1 MEDEARGP
9 GSPDFGNLLRHY
21 RLAAELSQEVLAE
34 RARMS
39 VNGVS
44 ALERGYRRT
53 PQRGTLSLL
62 AGALALSDE
71 QREEFEAAAARSV
84 LLGRGA
90 SVTVGPWADGPSTT
104 LPLALTSF
112 VGRET
117 ELDEIV
123 VLVRE
128 HRMVTLTGTG
138 GIGKT
143 QTALHAATT
152 LGGLAD
158 VAVCFIGLAPMSD
171 PSFVVTAIASALRLQ
186 EVPNRPLLETLLAY
200 LKNKTLLL
208 ILDNCEH
215 VITQA
220 ATVAA
225 TLLTGC
231 ARVRILAT
239 SREPLRAA
247 GEYCYRLPSLS
258 LPSPKASRQ
267 LSVSEAAGYGAIV
280 LFTDRARAANH
291 RFTLTDENAP
301 IVAVLCRRLDGVPLA
316 IELAAARVS
325 HLSLNA
331 LVQKLD
337 DRFGVLTGGDRTAL
351 PRQQMM
357 RATIDWSYN
366 LLAAPERRVFE
377 RLSVFAGGCTLA
389 AAATVCGGE
398 ESAEVEVFN
407 LLSSLVDKSLVV
419 ADLEGIEPRYRL
431 LESFRQ
437 YAREKLA
444 SSGKRDAVVHR
455 HAVAYLEYAR
465 RTTRRLDEPDT
476 AFLEI
481 ETQKELDNYRS
492 ALQWTLADR
501 GDVLLGQRLAGQLR
515 GVLTDSPV
523 EGRRWITSAL
533 ELVDERTPA
542 SVLADLYFT
551 QAIFAFCLR
560 EYATQLASSETA
572 IAHYRVVGDELGI
585 ADAQSLAGHALMF
598 LERVPEA
605 KMVLNDAL
613 QRARELDSRRL
624 LAYVIRLLG
633 YASAIDGDP
642 LLARSYVAEAL
653 SILEPLGNKLAS
665 AWALDDLGEH
675 EFLSGN
681 ADLALRHATDALATF
696 RTFSHARGI
705 AAALRSSA
713 IYLAHLARFDEAE
726 QCARESLE
734 LARDGQ
740 WESMT
745 GSSLQHLA
753 AVAALRP
760 RVDAEHAGKSR
771 ALAARIFGFCD
782 AQLGETIG
790 FRRFS
795 NVDRQYGPVI
805 SALRESLGADA
816 VAKLMAEGAAMTEE
830 QAVEA
835 ASKM

>member
-1 MEDEARGP
+1 M
-9 GSPDFGNLLRHY
+9 LLRQY
-21 RLAAELSQEVLAE
+21 RLAAGLSQEALAE
-34 RARMS
+34 RARIS
-39 VNGVS
+39 TQGIS

-53 PQRGTLSLL
+53 PQRETLSLL
-62 AGALALSDE
+62 VGALALSDE

-90 SVTVGPWADGPSTT
+90 SVTVGPWADGASTALT
-104 LPLALTSF
+104 LALTSF

-117 ELDEIV
+117 ELEEIAT
-123 VLVRE
+123 LVHE
-128 HRMVTLTGTG
+128 HRMVTLAGTG

-143 QTALHAATT
+143 QTALQFATA
-152 LGGLAD
+152 LCGPAD
-158 VAVCFIGLAPMSD
+158 VAVCFIGLASVSD
-171 PSFVVTAIASALRLQ
+171 PTLVVTAIASALRLQ
-186 EVPNRPLLETLLAY
+186 EVPNRSLLETLLAY
-200 LKNKTLLL
+200 LKNKALLL

-215 VITQA
+215 VIIEA

-231 ARVRILAT
+231 PRVRILAT

-258 LPSPKASRQ
+258 LPSPRAGRQ
-267 LSVSEAAGYGAIV
+267 LGVSDAASYGAIV
-280 LFTDRARAANH
+280 LFRDRACAANH
-291 RFTLTDENAP
+291 HFALTDENAP
-301 IVAVLCRRLDGVPLA
+301 IAAEICRRLDGIPLA
-316 IELAAARVS
+316 IELAAARVNL
-325 HLSLNA
+325 LSVKA
-331 LVQKLD
+331 LAKKID
-337 DRFGVLTGGDRTAL
+337 DTFQVLTGGERTAL
-351 PRQQMM
+351 PRQQTM
-357 RATIDWSYN
+357 RATIEWSYD
-366 LLAAPERRVFE
+366 LLAAPEQRVFE
-377 RLSVFAGGCTLA
+377 RLAVFAGGCTLA
-389 AAATVCGGE
+389 HAVEVCVGE
-398 ESAEVEVFN
+398 EATEVEVFN

-419 ADLEGIEPRYRL
+419 ADLDGIEPRYRL

-444 SSGKRDAVVHR
+444 MRGEHGAVARR
-455 HAVAYLEYAR
+455 HAVAYLECAR
-465 RTTRRLDEPDT
+465 RTTRRRDEPDS

-492 ALQWTLADR
+492 ALQWALADR
-501 GDVLLGQRLAGQLR
+501 GDVPLGQRLAGQLR
-515 GVLTDSPV
+515 GVWGNSPV
-523 EGRRWITSAL
+523 EGRRWVTSAL
-533 ELVDERTPA
+533 VLVDERTPA
-542 SVLADLYFT
+542 NVLADLCFA
-551 QAIFAFCLR
+551 QATFAFCLR
-560 EYATQLASSETA
+560 EYATQLSSSETA

-585 ADAQSLAGHALMF
+585 AGAQSLAGHALMF

-605 KMVLNDAL
+605 KMVLKDAL
-613 QRARELDSRRL
+613 QRARELNSRRL
-624 LAYVIRLLG
+624 LAYLIRLLG

-642 LLARSYVAEAL
+642 LLARSYVAKAL
-653 SILEPLGNKLAS
+653 SILEPLGNKVEV

-675 EFLSGN
+675 EYLSGN
-681 ADLALRHATDALATF
+681 ADVALRHATDALATF
-696 RTFSHARGI
+696 RTFNHARGI

-740 WESMT
+740 WESMLV
-745 GSSLQHLA
+745 SSLQHLA

-760 RVDAEHAGKSR
+760 QVDAEHAGTSR
-771 ALAARIFGFCD
+771 ALAARIFGFSD
-782 AQLGETIG
+782 AQMGETIG
-790 FRRFS
+790 LRRFS

-816 VAKLMAEGAAMTEE
+816 LAKLMAEGAAMTEE

>member
-1 MEDEARGP
+1 MENRARALD
-9 GSPDFGNLLRHY
+9 SSDFGMLLRQY
-21 RLAAELSQEVLAE
+21 RLAAGLSQEALAE
-34 RARMS
+34 RARVS
-39 VNGVS
+39 TQGVS

-53 PQRGTLSLL
+53 PQRETLSLL
-62 AGALALSDE
+62 VGALALNDE

-90 SVTVGPWADGPSTT
+90 SVTVGPWADGASAA

-112 VGRET
+112 VGREV
-117 ELDEIV
+117 ELDEIATL
-123 VLVRE
+123 VLE

-152 LGGLAD
+152 VCGSAD
-158 VAVCFIGLAPMSD
+158 VAVCFIGLAPVSD
-171 PSFVVTAIASALRLQ
+171 PSFVVTTIASALRLQ
-186 EVPNRPLLETLLAY
+186 EVPNRSLLETLLAY
-200 LKNKTLLL
+200 LKNKALLL

-215 VITQA
+215 VIIEA

-231 ARVRILAT
+231 SRVRILAT

-258 LPSPKASRQ
+258 LPSPEASRQ
-267 LSVSEAAGYGAIV
+267 LTVSDATGYGAIV
-280 LFTDRARAANH
+280 LFTDRACAANH
-291 RFTLTDENAP
+291 RFALTDENAP
-301 IVAVLCRRLDGVPLA
+301 IVAELCRRLDGIPLA
-316 IELAAARVS
+316 IELAAARAS

-389 AAATVCGGE
+389 AAAVVCGGE
-398 ESAEVEVFN
+398 QTAEVEVFN

-419 ADLEGIEPRYRL
+419 AELDGIEPRYRL

-437 YAREKLA
+437 YAREKFA
-444 SSGKRDAVVHR
+444 TRAERDTVVHR
-455 HAVAYLEYAR
+455 HAIAYLEYA
-465 RTTRRLDEPDT
+465 TRVSQKRDEPDN
-476 AFLEI
+476 AFIEI
-481 ETQKELDNYRS
+481 EMQKELDNYRS

-501 GDVLLGQRLAGQLR
+501 GDVLLGQRLAGQLP
-515 GVLTDSPV
+515 GVWGNSPV
-523 EGRRWITSAL
+523 EGRRWISLAL
-533 ELVDERTPA
+533 ELVEERTPA
-542 SVLADLYFT
+542 SVLADLCFA
-551 QAIFAFCLR
+551 QATFAHYLS
-560 EYATQLASSETA
+560 ENPTELASSESA

-585 ADAQSLAGHALMF
+585 ARGQSLAGHALMF

-605 KMVLNDAL
+605 QIVLKEAL
-613 QRARELDSRRL
+613 QRARGLGNRRL
-624 LAYVIRLLG
+624 VAYLVRLLG

-642 LLARSYVAEAL
+642 ILARSYVAEAL
-653 SILEPLGNKLAS
+653 SILEPLGNKVEV

-681 ADLALRHATDALATF
+681 ADLAVRHATDALATF
-696 RTFSHARGI
+696 RTFNHERGI
-705 AAALRSSA
+705 VAALGSMA
-713 IYLAHLARFDEAE
+713 IYLVHLARFDEAVVRS
-726 QCARESLE
+726 REALE
-734 LARDGQ
+734 LARNRQ
-740 WESMT
+740 WEAKT
-745 GSSLQHLA
+745 ARSLQLLA

-760 RVDAEHAGKSR
+760 RPDAEQTAKSR
-771 ALAARIFGFCD
+771 ALAARILGFSD
-782 AQLGETIG
+782 ACNEAIG
-790 FRRFS
+790 LQRFP
-795 NVDRQYGPVI
+795 NTDPQYDRII
-805 SALRESLGADA
+805 SALRESLRADA
-816 VAKLMAEGAAMTEE
+816 VAKLMAAGATMTEE

-835 ASKM
+835 ASKI

>member
-1 MEDEARGP
+1 
-9 GSPDFGNLLRHY
+9 
-21 RLAAELSQEVLAE
+21 
-34 RARMS
+34 MS
-39 VNGVS
+39 TEGIS

-53 PQRGTLSLL
+53 PQRETLSLL
-62 AGALALSDE
+62 AGALALNDE
-71 QREEFEAAAARSV
+71 QREEFEVAAARSV

-90 SVTVGPWADGPSTT
+90 SVTVGPWADGASTT

-117 ELDEIV
+117 ELDDIAR
-123 VLVRE
+123 LVRE

-143 QTALHAATT
+143 QTALQVATALRGAANI
-152 LGGLAD
+152 
-158 VAVCFIGLAPMSD
+158 AVCFIGLASVSD
-171 PSFVVTAIASALRLQ
+171 PSFVVGAIASALRVQ

-200 LKNKTLLL
+200 LDNKTLLL

-215 VITQA
+215 VITEA

-225 TLLTGC
+225 ALLIGC
-231 ARVRILAT
+231 PRVRILAT
-239 SREPLRAA
+239 SREPMRAA

-258 LPSPKASRQ
+258 LPSPEASRQ
-267 LSVSEAAGYGAIV
+267 PSVTDATGYGAIV

-291 RFTLTDENAP
+291 RFTLTDENTP
-301 IVAVLCRRLDGVPLA
+301 IVAELCRRLDGIPLA
-316 IELAAARVS
+316 IELAAARMS
-325 HLSLNA
+325 HLSLNV

-337 DRFGVLTGGDRTAL
+337 DRFGVLTGGERTAL

-357 RATIDWSYN
+357 RATIDWSYE
-366 LLAAPERRVFE
+366 LLGVTEQQLFE

-389 AAATVCGGE
+389 AATAVCGGE
-398 ESAEVEVFN
+398 ETGEVEVLN
-407 LLSSLVDKSLVV
+407 LLSSLVDKSLMV

-444 SSGKRDAVVHR
+444 MRGEHDAVARR

-465 RTTRRLDEPDT
+465 RTTRRRDEPDT
-476 AFLEI
+476 VFLEI

-492 ALQWTLADR
+492 ALQWTLVDR
-501 GDVLLGQRLAGQLR
+501 SDVLLGQRLAGQLR
-515 GVLTDSPV
+515 GVWGNSPV

-533 ELVDERTPA
+533 VLVDERTPA
-542 SVLADLYFT
+542 SVLADLCFA
-551 QAIFAFCLR
+551 QATFAFCLR

-585 ADAQSLAGHALMF
+585 AGAQSLAGHALMF

-605 KMVLNDAL
+605 KMVLKDAV
-613 QRARELDSRRL
+613 QRARELNSRRL
-624 LAYVIRLLG
+624 LAYLIRLLG

-653 SILEPLGNKLAS
+653 SILEPLGNKVEV

-681 ADLALRHATDALATF
+681 ADLALRHATDALASF
-696 RTFSHARGI
+696 RTFNHARGI

-713 IYLAHLARFDEAE
+713 VYLAHLARFDEAE

-760 RVDAEHAGKSR
+760 RVDAEHTGKSR
-771 ALAARIFGFCD
+771 ALAARILGFCD
-782 AQLGETIG
+782 AQIGETIG
-790 FRRFS
+790 LRRFS